1 MPGSGATPPAL
12 TGREPEQ
19 AALNRCLADLASG
32 VSPPHDVVLTGPRG
46 NGKTALADKVQEC
59 GQSGRRRRMRIRRPG
74 RAGVVL
80 DAAATGGYVA
90 TMRSVGLKT
99 LNDNPSEYVWLAAAG
114 ETVLVTDH
122 DRVVAEIVPPRV
134 ERDPVPDD
142 PKLTTAAREGWLMP
156 PTAPG
161 SGPPP
166 APPPIMSLDQLL
178 RDLGE
183 DRRDR

>member
-1 MPGSGATPPAL
+1 MH
-12 TGREPEQ
+12 
-19 AALNRCLADLASG
+19 RCLADLAGG
-32 VSPPHDVVLTGPRG
+32 VSPPHDGVLTGPHG
-46 NGKTALADKVQEC
+46 NGKTALADKFKQADKAAGAEEC
-59 GQSGRRRRMRIRRPG
+59 EFGGPS
-74 RAGVVL
+74 RAGVL

-90 TMRSVGLKT
+90 AMRFVGLKR

-142 PKLTTAAREGWLMP
+142 PKLTTAAREGWPMP

>member
-1 MPGSGATPPAL
+1 
-12 TGREPEQ
+12 
-19 AALNRCLADLASG
+19 
-32 VSPPHDVVLTGPRG
+32 
-46 NGKTALADKVQEC
+46 
-59 GQSGRRRRMRIRRPG
+59 MRTRRPG
-74 RAGVVL
+74 PGRVVSRRPTCGRTSLPIVFLGTLVSRPHRTAAVLPFHFRASVL
-80 DAAATGGYVA
+80 DAAATEGYGA
-90 TMRSVGLKT
+90 AMRSVGLRT

-134 ERDPVPDD
+134 ERNPVPDA
-142 PKLTTAAREGWLMP
+142 PGLAAAAREGWLTP

-178 RDLGE
+178 RELGE

>member
-1 MPGSGATPPAL
+1 MSVGLDSAMIRIPPARDRANNEL
-12 TGREPEQ
+12 RRSALLGLVIGEQEGRGLLGNDWWKGGEHTGR
-19 AALNRCLADLASG
+19 AAGAEECEFG
-32 VSPPHDVVLTGPRG
+32 GP
-46 NGKTALADKVQEC
+46 
-59 GQSGRRRRMRIRRPG
+59 S
-74 RAGVVL
+74 RAGVL

-90 TMRSVGLKT
+90 AMRSVGLKRF
-99 LNDNPSEYVWLAAAG
+99 NDNPSEYVWLAAAG

-134 ERDPVPDD
+134 ERNPVPDD
-142 PKLTTAAREGWLMP
+142 PRLTP

-178 RDLGE
+178 RELGE

>member
-1 MPGSGATPPAL
+1 
-12 TGREPEQ
+12 
-19 AALNRCLADLASG
+19 
-32 VSPPHDVVLTGPRG
+32 
-46 NGKTALADKVQEC
+46 
-59 GQSGRRRRMRIRRPG
+59 
-74 RAGVVL
+74 
-80 DAAATGGYVA
+80 
-90 TMRSVGLKT
+90 MRSVGLKT

-134 ERDPVPDD
+134 ERDSVPDD

>member
-1 MPGSGATPPAL
+1 MPPGSI
-12 TGREPEQ
+12 
-19 AALNRCLADLASG
+19 G
-32 VSPPHDVVLTGPRG
+32 VAGGSR
-46 NGKTALADKVQEC
+46 
-59 GQSGRRRRMRIRRPG
+59 SRRRTGLHAPHTDTAAG

-90 TMRSVGLKT
+90 IMRSVGLKT

-122 DRVVAEIVPPRV
+122 DRVVAEIVPPRM

-142 PKLTTAAREGWLMP
+142 PMLTTAAREGWPMP